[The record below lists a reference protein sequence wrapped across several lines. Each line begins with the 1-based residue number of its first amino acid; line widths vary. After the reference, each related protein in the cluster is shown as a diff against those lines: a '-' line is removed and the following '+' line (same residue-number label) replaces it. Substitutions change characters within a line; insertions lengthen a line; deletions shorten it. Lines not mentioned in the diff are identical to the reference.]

1 MCLDTNGHTGDWTQ
15 GLPHAKRMWYHYTM
29 CPFSKTK
36 DITVRYQIQY
46 NMYMKSTVHKTIR
59 HNTVQNIKIYYN
71 TIKYNHRLDEMQRA
85 WIRAVCAIMSNI
97 IPWLLYVGLRTYLLF
112 GYCCVATQWLLYCTV
127 LYCIVLCCIVLY
139 CIALHCVVMYNNVPN
154 CMVDWNVHLHIEL
167 YRTVLSNIL
176 PYNIQLLLSMKC
188 KSL

>member
-1 MCLDTNGHTGDWTQ
+1 
-15 GLPHAKRMWYHYTM
+15 
-29 CPFSKTK
+29 
-36 DITVRYQIQY
+36 
-46 NMYMKSTVHKTIR
+46 MKSTVHKAIR

-127 LYCIVLCCIVLY
+127 LYCTVLCCIVLY

-176 PYNIQLLLSMKC
+176 QYNIIQCSTTSYNTINYSAAQYITILTLNPSAR
-188 KSL
+188 SLYFTV